1 MNEPTTNENIMT
13 VKQAATYLNLS
24 NVRILGLFKEG
35 KLKGTKTTIA
45 GTNIQQVQLDAASV
59 RSYTKGSRSSTSSHK
74 SGGGHGGGKTSGKDK
89 FVGRRTIRAVLSHAR
104 LELLQVHVYS
114 VVVKIGM
121 IPYRFTVRQHSNK
134 GYSVM
139 KGADI
144 IGDFDE
150 NGRERALT
158 LLADQIGQYL

>member
-1 MNEPTTNENIMT
+1 MNEDIMT
-13 VKQAATYLNLS
+13 VKQAATYLGLS

-35 KLKGTKTTIA
+35 KLSGTKGFIE
-45 GTNIQQVQLDAASV
+45 GTNIVQVQLSAASV
-59 RSYTKGSRSSTSSHK
+59 RSYTKSGSRASTSSHK
-74 SGGGHGGGKTSGKDK
+74 SSGGKSGAGKNGQDK

-134 GYSVM
+134 GFSVM